1 MVAPGRKTRVRT
13 PTVLQMEAVEC
24 GAACLAMILGYHGR
38 WVPLEKLREE
48 CGVSRD
54 GSKAGNLLKVARKYG
69 LEATGYKADLED
81 LRKHPLPLVLFWN
94 FSHFVVLE
102 GFSDDIYYLND
113 PASGPRKVAADEF
126 SGAFTGIALTFAK
139 GPDFVAGGEKPRFLP
154 ALRRR
159 FQGAA
164 RPMTYVVLAGL
175 FLVIPGLVIP
185 AFSKIFVDQV
195 LVARLADWQRP
206 LLVGLLLAGALSGAL
221 TWLQSRYLLRFETRL
236 AVTASARFFNHLFRL
251 PIAFFAQRYAGD
263 LTRRVQL
270 NDAVAKFLSHELT
283 ANAIGVFLIVFYAAV
298 MAVYD
303 LGLTL
308 IAVGVALANLAILK
322 GVMRKCDDL
331 NQRLLLDLGKFYGS
345 TMSGIG
351 MIETLKATGSESDF
365 FAQWS
370 GHQAK
375 LVNGRQRA
383 GIVALLL
390 GVGPP
395 FLMTLATIAVLGIGG
410 LRVMNGHLSVGML
423 VAFQALLVGLLAPV
437 NQLVGL
443 GQRLQSI
450 RGNIVR
456 LDDVL
461 FYPQAPAMEAAAD
474 GAPPPPALS
483 GRVEMKNVTF
493 GYSRLD
499 PPLIE
504 NFCLSLEPGSR
515 VALVGGSGSGKST
528 VSKLLAGLY
537 EPWSGEILFDGLP
550 RRAIPRPVLTNA
562 LALVD
567 QNILLFEGT
576 IRDNLTLW
584 DATVREEDIGRAAA
598 DAAIHEDIA
607 ARQQGYGGTVG
618 EGGGNFSGGQRQ
630 RLEIARALAKN
641 PVVLVL
647 DEATSALDAATEQQ
661 VDEHIRRRGCTC
673 VIVAHRLSTIRDCD
687 EIIVLDRGKVAER
700 GAHEEL
706 MQKSGAYAN
715 LIRTA

>member
-1 MVAPGRKTRVRT
+1 
-13 PTVLQMEAVEC
+13 MEAVEC
-24 GAACLAMILGYHGR
+24 GAACLAMILAYHGR

-54 GSKAGNLLKVARKYG
+54 GSKASNLLKVARQYG
-69 LEATGYKADLED
+69 LTATGYKADLD
-81 LRKHPLPLVLFWN
+81 NLRQHPLPMILFWN

-102 GFSDDIYYLND
+102 GFSGDAFFLND
-113 PASGPRKVAADEF
+113 PASGPRTVAVDEF
-126 SGAFTGIALTFAK
+126 SGAFTGVVLTFEK
-139 GPDFVAGGEKPRFLP
+139 GPLFISGGEKPRFLP

-159 FQGAA
+159 FKDAA
-164 RPMTYVVLAGL
+164 GPMTYVLLAGF
-175 FLVIPGLVIP
+175 FLVLPGLVIP
-185 AFSKIFVDQV
+185 AFSRIFVDQV
-195 LVARLADWQRP
+195 LVARLVDWQRP
-206 LLVGLLLAGALSGAL
+206 LLIGLLLAGALCGGL

-236 AVTASARFFNHLFRL
+236 AVTASARFLNHLFRL

-270 NDAVAKFLSHELT
+270 NDTVAQFLSHELT
-283 ANAIGVFLIVFYAAV
+283 ANTIGVFLIVFYASV

-303 LGLTL
+303 IGMTVV
-308 IAVGVALANLAILK
+308 AVGIALVNLAVLQ
-322 GVMRKCDDL
+322 GVLRKCDDL
-331 NQRLLLDLGKFYGS
+331 NQRLLQDLGKFYGS

-351 MIETLKATGSESDF
+351 MIETLKATGSENDF

-375 LVNGRQRA
+375 LVNGRQSV
-383 GIVALLL
+383 GIIALLL
-390 GVGPP
+390 GVAPP
-395 FLMTLATIAVLGIGG
+395 FLMALATIAVLFIGG
-410 LRVMNGHLSVGML
+410 LQVMNGRLSVGML
-423 VAFQALLVGLLAPV
+423 VAFQALLIGLLTPV

-443 GQRLQSI
+443 GQRLQSM

-461 FYPQAPAMEAAAD
+461 FYPQTPVPKAGTDSASAPH
-474 GAPPPPALS
+474 ALS
-483 GRVEMKNVTF
+483 GRIEMKNVTF
-493 GYSRLD
+493 GYSRLE

-504 NFCLSLEPGSR
+504 DFCLRLEPGDR

-528 VSKLLAGLY
+528 LSKLLAGLY
-537 EPWSGEILFDGLP
+537 EPWSGEILFDGFS
-550 RRAIPRPVLTNA
+550 RHEIPRQILTNG

-567 QNILLFEGT
+567 QHILLFEGT

-584 DATVREEDIGRAAA
+584 DATVQEEDILHAAA
-598 DAAIHEDIA
+598 DACIHEDIA
-607 ARQQGYGGTVG
+607 ARQHGYSGTVA
-618 EGGGNFSGGQRQ
+618 EGGSNFSGGQRQ

-641 PVVLVL
+641 PAVIVL

-661 VDEHIRRRGCTC
+661 VSERLRRRGCSC

-700 GAHEEL
+700 GTHEEL
-706 MQKSGAYAN
+706 MRQAGVYAN
-715 LIRTA
+715 LIRTT